1 LGVIVT
7 IDFLLQVSE
16 NLSGYECLVLEV
28 EPALEAGEIKAPVQK
43 LPPVPVATKT
53 KSKSVPVVS
62 PNSDKTV
69 NMKLFSMS
77 EGEGTHVVGAPSEDP
92 FIVKG

>member
-1 LGVIVT
+1 M
-7 IDFLLQVSE
+7 SE

-28 EPALEAGEIKAPVQK
+28 EAATEAWEIKSPVQK
-43 LPPVPVATKT
+43 LPPIAVATKT
-53 KSKSVPVVS
+53 KSKTVPLVS
-62 PNSDKTV
+62 PISDKTV

-92 FIVKG
+92 FVVQG